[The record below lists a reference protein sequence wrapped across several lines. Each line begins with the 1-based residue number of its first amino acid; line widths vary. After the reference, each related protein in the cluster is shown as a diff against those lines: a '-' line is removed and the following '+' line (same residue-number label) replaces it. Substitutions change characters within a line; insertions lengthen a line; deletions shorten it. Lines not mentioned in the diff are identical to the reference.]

1 MVASAWLDKDLKY
14 RLRFVSKTVF
24 GFLALMALVVRTV
37 EWSQPGDN
45 RVLNCRNVC
54 INDTLNEKGEKTF
67 TSIDASDCDSQ
78 ELSLDKKLAGHSN
91 PIFLKPSQNK
101 KGRKFF
107 YLHHF

>member
-78 ELSLDKKLAGHSN
+78 ELSLDKELAGHSN
-91 PIFLKPSQNK
+91 PIFLTE
-101 KGRKFF
+101 
-107 YLHHF
+107 

>member
-45 RVLNCRNVC
+45 RVLNCINVC
-54 INDTLNEKGEKTF
+54 INDTF
-67 TSIDASDCDSQ
+67 TTKNATDCNSQ

-91 PIFLKPSQNK
+91 PICLKPSQNK

-107 YLHHF
+107 

>member
-1 MVASAWLDKDLKY
+1 MASAWLDKDLKY

-45 RVLNCRNVC
+45 GDLNCRNVC

-67 TSIDASDCDSQ
+67 TTTNKSDCDLQ

-91 PIFLKPSQNK
+91 PICLKPSQNK

-107 YLHHF
+107 